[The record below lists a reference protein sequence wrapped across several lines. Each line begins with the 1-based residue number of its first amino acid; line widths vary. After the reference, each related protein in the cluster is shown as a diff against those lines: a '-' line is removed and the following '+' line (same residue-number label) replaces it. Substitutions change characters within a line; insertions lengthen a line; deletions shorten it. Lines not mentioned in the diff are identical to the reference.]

1 MQLKAKSLIEGYNF
15 EEIVYPADY
24 IIKKIDSRAKFYSVH
39 KGYSYFYIP
48 AEGEPD
54 DWCYLINGE
63 KYLSIGTN
71 DRKELE
77 KFYANDDKP
86 YQMNLFEQCE

>member
-1 MQLKAKSLIEGYNF
+1 MQLIAKSLYEGYGF
-15 EEIVYPADY
+15 ERIVYPADY

-39 KGYSYFYIP
+39 KGYSN
-48 AEGEPD
+48 

-63 KYLSIGTN
+63 KYLSIGTS